1 MNKLI
6 LSTLG
11 HVWILDL
18 DGTIVKHNGYR
29 AEPSGLRTEYAVL
42 KKRDGAL
49 KLRLGFDEAL

>member
-11 HVWILDL
+11 HVWILD
-18 DGTIVKHNGYR
+18 GTIVKHNGYQ
-29 AEPSGLRTEYAVL
+29 AEPSGLRTEYAVS